1 MAFHDEVEIEGKISN
16 DWNRWSYPN
25 NLDFEFDEESETYY
39 WPCPCGD
46 KFQITKVKV
55 YHRKPKIEFVPFYF
69 I

>member
-16 DWNRWSYPN
+16 DSNRLNYSN

-55 YHRKPKIEFVPFYF
+55 CHKNPKSNFYL